1 LITIPPN
8 DRDGNYADV
17 QGKVDALLQA
27 LMPEYDLVVM
37 VVNDPQYGGSGGSTL
52 LSSLNASSAEIVRH
66 ESGHTFAGLADEYSS
81 AYPGYVPVEKPNATT
96 QTSRALIRWTLWI
109 DAGTPLPTPQTS
121 TYAQVVGLFE
131 GAEYQTTGWYRPKLD
146 CKMNHLGVDFCQVCS
161 EQIVK
166 SAYQRLPLIQS
177 STPSSTSLTITS
189 PQVVSFGLT
198 TLQPATH
205 NLVYQ
210 WFTNGTA
217 VAGASNATF
226 DLLPQSLGNG
236 SHSLSGAAWDA
247 TSLVRNDP
255 GSLLSNSVTW
265 SLNIGLRQLSLT
277 SVRAAAGSAFAF
289 TVTGSAPN
297 GFVLQ
302 TSSNLSSWVSFST
315 NALTAGRYDYT
326 NHDPATFSRR
336 FYRASIVP

>member
-1 LITIPPN
+1 
-8 DRDGNYADV
+8 
-17 QGKVDALLQA
+17 
-27 LMPEYDLVVM
+27 
-37 VVNDPQYGGSGGSTL
+37 
-52 LSSLNASSAEIVRH
+52 
-66 ESGHTFAGLADEYSS
+66 LADEYSS
-81 AYPGYVPVEKPNATT
+81 AYPGYVPTEKPNATT

-109 DAGTPLPTPQTS
+109 DASTPLPTPQTS

-146 CKMNHLGVDFCQVCS
+146 CKMNHLGIDFCQVCS

-166 SAYQRLPLIQS
+166 SAFQRLQMIES
-177 STPSSTSLTITS
+177 FTPVPTNLTITS
-189 PQVVSFGLT
+189 PQVVSFGLRA
-198 TLQPATH
+198 LQPATH

-217 VAGASNATF
+217 VAGASNTTF

-236 SHSLSGAAWDA
+236 SYSLCGAAWDA

-255 GSLLSNSVTW
+255 SHLLSNSVTW
-265 SLNIGLRQLSLT
+265 SLNISLRQLSLT
-277 SVRAAAGSAFAF
+277 SPRATAGSAFAF

-315 NALTAGRYDYT
+315 NVLTAGRYDYT
-326 NHDPATFSRR
+326 NNDPATLSRR